1 MKKNNRKQEI
11 IKAGTSLISYNGYNA
26 TGIDSILKK
35 ASVPKGSFY
44 HYFQNKENFGLAVI
58 DKFASDYNNMLD
70 KFFSD
75 INFTPLN
82 RIRNYLEHII
92 EYLTQKQ
99 FTKGCLI
106 GNLGQELSDQNECFR
121 QKLDA
126 IFLIWKQKF
135 KACFEEAQKI
145 GELNTDILPEAIA
158 DFFLASL
165 EGAILRAKVTKS
177 PEPLENFLKILFSK
191 ILTK

>member
-1 MKKNNRKQEI
+1 M
-11 IKAGTSLISYNGYNA
+11 
-26 TGIDSILKK
+26 
-35 ASVPKGSFY
+35 
-44 HYFQNKENFGLAVI
+44 I

-70 KFFSD
+70 KFFND
-75 INFTPLN
+75 INFTPLH

-92 EYLTQKQ
+92 EYFTQKQ

-106 GNLGQELSDQNECFR
+106 GNLGQELADQNECFR
-121 QKLDA
+121 QKLDV

-135 KACFEEAQKI
+135 TACFEESQNT
-145 GELNTDILPEAIA
+145 GELNTDISPQVIA

-165 EGAILRAKVTKS
+165 EGAILRAKVTKP
-177 PEPLENFLKILFSK
+177 PEPLENFLEVLFSK